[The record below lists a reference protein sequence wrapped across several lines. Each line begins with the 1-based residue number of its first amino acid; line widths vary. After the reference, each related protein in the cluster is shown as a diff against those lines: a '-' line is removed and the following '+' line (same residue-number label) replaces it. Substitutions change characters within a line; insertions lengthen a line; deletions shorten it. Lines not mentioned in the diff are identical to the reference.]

1 MSRSGGRR
9 GTSAAEAM
17 QNEVLLRLARELG
30 PGLDVVDVDV
40 ARDSCKP
47 VRDLVRELA
56 DVGTPAAVRVA
67 LLDLIEAGLLARGAY
82 PGRDHDGELIE
93 NVASVRLRQRGLLA
107 ARELE
112 PDCGKPTTRIRIVGR
127 RRRMPFDVRVDTE
140 QRERDSKLNKSP
152 TAVACLLVLLVREPR
167 QGSPLLVQQLIEV
180 FQRLARVG
188 YRRPGPG
195 AELAPSAE
203 SLRKAMQLCRSV
215 LSLKMAPQSGDQ
227 RRDSFYLDGCLPEIE
242 VVPVKGALFGDWQS
256 LRAQLWAVIE
266 DKPAPW
272 LERKLRA
279 PEPCEVTRAD
289 ATSPTG

>member
-1 MSRSGGRR
+1 MSRRNRR
-9 GTSAAEAM
+9 RAKPAADAVR
-17 QNEVLLRLARELG
+17 NEVLLRLARELG

-82 PGRDHDGELIE
+82 PGRDHDCELIE

-127 RRRMPFDVRVDTE
+127 SRMPFDVRVDTE
-140 QRERDSKLNKSP
+140 QRERDSELNKSP

-167 QGSPLLVQQLIEV
+167 QDSPLLVQQLIEV
-180 FQRLARVG
+180 FPRLARVG

-195 AELAPSAE
+195 ADLAPSAE
-203 SLRKAMQLCRSV
+203 SLRKAMQLCRGV
-215 LSLKMAPQSGDQ
+215 LSLKTAPQSGDQ

-242 VVPVKGALFGDWQS
+242 VVAVKGALFGDWQS

-266 DKPAPW
+266 GKPAPW
-272 LERKLRA
+272 LERKLGA
-279 PEPCEVTRAD
+279 PEPGEVTRAD